1 MPKAKTTKRV
11 LAAKDSTGRH
21 QFPLVVIE
29 WLDTYC
35 VHRWRTDE
43 PSTEPLHCRS
53 VGWLMH
59 DGDKTKVI
67 AASVAGELEPGFQRD
82 GEMTI
87 PVGCIVRIQRIR

>member
-1 MPKAKTTKRV
+1 
-11 LAAKDSTGRH
+11 
-21 QFPLVVIE
+21 
-29 WLDTYC
+29 
-35 VHRWRTDE
+35 
-43 PSTEPLHCRS
+43 
-53 VGWLMH
+53 MH